1 MNPAQSSMVLLAV
14 AIAVVSV
21 WWLSTTLREA
31 RKAIDE
37 SKKQ

>member
-1 MNPAQSSMVLLAV
+1 MNLAQSSMTLLAV

-21 WWLSTTLREA
+21 WWLSTTLKEA
-31 RKAIDE
+31 RKAIE